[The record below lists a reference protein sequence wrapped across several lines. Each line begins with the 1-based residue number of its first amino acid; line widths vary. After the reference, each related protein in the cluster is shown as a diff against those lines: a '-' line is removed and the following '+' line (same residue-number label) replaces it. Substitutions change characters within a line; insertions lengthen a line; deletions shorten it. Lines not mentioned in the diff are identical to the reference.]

1 MAPGG
6 RGGLD
11 DAPFTY
17 RTGSDQVFIAWRGR
31 QVTVLRGARAAD
43 FLARVADL
51 DNAGCQQLMARVTG
65 NFKRGNER

>member
-1 MAPGG
+1 MVAAG

-11 DAPFTY
+11 DAPFTF
-17 RTGSDQVFIAWRGR
+17 RTGNDQVFIAWRGR
-31 QVTVLRGARAAD
+31 QVTVLRGVRAAD

-51 DNAGCQQLMARVTG
+51 DTAGSQQLMARVTG